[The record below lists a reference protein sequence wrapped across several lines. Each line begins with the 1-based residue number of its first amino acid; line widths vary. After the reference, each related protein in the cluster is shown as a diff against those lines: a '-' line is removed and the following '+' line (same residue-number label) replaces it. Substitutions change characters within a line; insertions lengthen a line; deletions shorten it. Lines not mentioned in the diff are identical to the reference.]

1 LKNTYKTAGT
11 RSYGIPAVFRSNIVE
26 LRGIEPLSESPS
38 TAASP
43 ITAYLLTF
51 PPSHAGKQADDF
63 SSFIV
68 LPLRKA

>member
-1 LKNTYKTAGT
+1 
-11 RSYGIPAVFRSNIVE
+11 VE

-51 PPSHAGKQADDF
+51 PPSHADKQADDF
-63 SSFIV
+63 SSFIY